1 MFTVLQPDKRS
12 RKPPVVASFALHCLV
27 IYVLAHRAPIFVKPS
42 SVAWG
47 MHGKSEAIVY
57 FAQNTTPES
66 DSRKLVLPRKPK
78 HKAPEETPHKPDA
91 LRAGSER
98 GSLDHGPAFG
108 SEAMPALP
116 LVFPDPAIFPW
127 QLGKLRGD
135 VIVEVT
141 IDAQGNVT
149 DTRVLQSLQQDIDE
163 KVVATLKGWR
173 FKPSTVDGAPISSR
187 QDVHFHFPS

>member
-1 MFTVLQPDKRS
+1 MFRIPQPRNRS
-12 RKPPVVASFALHCLV
+12 RNLALASSFVLHCLV
-27 IYVLAHRAPIFVKPS
+27 IYILAHRAPIFVKPS

-66 DSRKLVLPRKPK
+66 DSQKLVLPQKPK
-78 HKAPEETPHKPDA
+78 HKAPKETPQKPDA

-98 GSLDHGPAFG
+98 GSLDHGPAIG
-108 SEAMPALP
+108 IEAMPALP
-116 LVFPDPAIFPW
+116 LIFPDPAIFPW

-135 VIVEVT
+135 VVVEVT
-141 IDAQGNVT
+141 IDTQGNVT
-149 DTRVLQSLQQDIDE
+149 NTRVLQSLQQGIDE
-163 KVVATLKGWR
+163 KIVETLKGWR
-173 FKPSTVDGAPISSR
+173 FKPASVDGVAISSR